1 MKAVIRTLLALP
13 MVAILVLGAGL
24 SMYGALHWSWYVLAL
39 GWLAMVVVVELPTPP
54 DYTPDD

>member
-24 SMYGALHWSWYVLAL
+24 SMYGALHWSWYVLAW
-39 GWLAMVVVVELPTPP
+39 GWLVIVALVELVTTL
-54 DYTPDD
+54 DYTDND